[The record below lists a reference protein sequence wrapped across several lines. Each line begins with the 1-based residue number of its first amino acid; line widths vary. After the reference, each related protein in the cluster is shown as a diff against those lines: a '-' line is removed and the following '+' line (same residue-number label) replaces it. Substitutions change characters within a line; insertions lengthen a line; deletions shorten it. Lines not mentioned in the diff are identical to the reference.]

1 MSKKECIAMLLAGGQ
16 GSRLG
21 ALTQKIAKPAV
32 SFGGKFRII
41 DFSLSNCSNSGID
54 TVGVLTQ
61 YRPYLLHAYVGSG
74 EAWDLDSRDGG
85 VSILPPYETQTGG
98 AWYAGT
104 ADAITQNLD
113 YIKANDPEYV
123 LILSGD
129 HLYRMDYRKM
139 LKTHVD
145 NNADLTVSVMPVP
158 WEEASRF
165 GILTTDPEDGRITK
179 FTEKPEKPD
188 SNLASMGIYIFNWDV
203 LKKYLEEDE
212 ADPNSKNDFGMNIIP
227 ALLRDG
233 RKMYAYHFAGYWRDV
248 GTIVSLWDANMD
260 MLATGSGLDL
270 LEKDWPI
277 YGRSVSAPPAYL
289 GVNAHVEHSV
299 VARGCTVE
307 GEAENSVLSERCT
320 VEEGA
325 SVQYSILMPGAVV
338 RRGARVSYAIIGE
351 NGVVGERALVG
362 EPPEAV
368 APENWGITVL
378 GPGAAV
384 AEDYVLPANRMRSV
398 DGKETV
404 R

>member
-113 YIKANDPEYV
+113 YIKANDPKYV

-139 LKTHVD
+139 LKTHIE

-179 FTEKPEKPD
+179 FTEKPDKPD
-188 SNLASMGIYIFNWDV
+188 SNLASMGIYIFSADV
-203 LKKYLEEDE
+203 LIEALEED
-212 ADPNSKNDFGMNIIP
+212 ALDQRSSHDFGKDIIP
-227 ALLRDG
+227 KLLGEGKRLYSYEFHG
-233 RKMYAYHFAGYWRDV
+233 FWKDV
-248 GTIVSLWDANMD
+248 GTIASFHETSMD
-260 MLATGSGLDL
+260 LLGNNPEFDLFDKHFPIMSTSPRVRRTTLARTAAWTTAWSPTAARSTAPLATRFFRPMSSS
-270 LEKDWPI
+270 
-277 YGRSVSAPPAYL
+277 RSAPWSRTPCCCRVRTLRAVRTSAAL
-289 GVNAHVEHSV
+289 FW
-299 VARGCTVE
+299 ARTPR
-307 GEAENSVLSERCT
+307 SK
-320 VEEGA
+320 
-325 SVQYSILMPGAVV
+325 
-338 RRGARVSYAIIGE
+338 
-351 NGVVGERALVG
+351 RA
-362 EPPEAV
+362 
-368 APENWGITVL
+368 
-378 GPGAAV
+378 
-384 AEDYVLPANRMRSV
+384 
-398 DGKETV
+398 
-404 R
+404 